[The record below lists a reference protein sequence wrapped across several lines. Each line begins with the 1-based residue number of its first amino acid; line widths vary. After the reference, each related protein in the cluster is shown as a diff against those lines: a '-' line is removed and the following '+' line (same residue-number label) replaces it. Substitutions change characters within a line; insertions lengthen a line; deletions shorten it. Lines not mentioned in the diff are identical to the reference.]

1 MIVTQ
6 NSKFLCGRRERKK
19 ESKLASDYINALL
32 RTALI
37 NVFLEI
43 KNRISMFDNRLF
55 DTISSLF

>member
-1 MIVTQ
+1 MWT
-6 NSKFLCGRRERKK
+6 SRKK

-55 DTISSLF
+55 DTISRLF